1 MFFRDFLG
9 GLFDFDR
16 NGRTTPDELVTGLA
30 ILENEEEEEE
40 ETDDDDDLFVR
51 RLMEEEE
58 AFILFEE
65 ERNGRF

>member
-30 ILENEEEEEE
+30 ILETEEEE

-58 AFILFEE
+58 AFILLEE